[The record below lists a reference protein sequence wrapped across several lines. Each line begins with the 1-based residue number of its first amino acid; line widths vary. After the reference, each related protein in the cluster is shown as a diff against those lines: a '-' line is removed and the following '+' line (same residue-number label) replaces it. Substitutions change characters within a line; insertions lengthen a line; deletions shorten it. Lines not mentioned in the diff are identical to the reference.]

1 MTITA
6 SKVRSSAGFLILCIL
21 FTLATVGNLKVSI
34 GQTSSDDGL
43 IAHALAYANPQDFR
57 FDSKALS
64 FAAETPLSLLN
75 FLPALALKYFH
86 VDPIYFWIFFICL
99 QICALV
105 SSVFLIAMKYQKSK
119 LVALFITTLFVSS
132 KPYYWNLSNTGDFE
146 WMPYAAHLVFSLFF
160 LALAFGSYQRYK
172 SATLIFTI
180 LPLIHPS
187 LGIWTS
193 LFFVTGIL
201 ILGVKKILKWTEV
214 TKLLAIPIL
223 PWSYLVITYLNVR
236 SNLVFASDEKYVA
249 QTVQNWNFQA
259 GNLFNTQNNS
269 WPLSMA
275 SLGLLV
281 IGTSLTIL
289 LLRIPTLRAEQNL
302 VVAVFAVITLI
313 GLALHWIGL
322 WSSNIAIV
330 RLFGARPTMLLQ
342 GLIFLNFLIC
352 LTSNFEK
359 HPKFLRWIMLGF
371 LISPGVAFSALA
383 YTFYLF
389 RLLTLESMNRVKM
402 LLISITVLGWSFILF
417 PSVSRVS
424 SGEPIEGLKT
434 FLIYTRLF
442 ANNLVIGDLTT
453 LLKLIAGVLFFI
465 LILNLNS
472 LHSRQ
477 MFWITGF
484 STVLIIFGTQQVTA
498 QRQNQE
504 IKNFS
509 EVQNWA
515 HKNTTPNSLFIL
527 DRLNIEGYVGWRN
540 LSRRPLI
547 QLEDTSSPY
556 LYLESDKDHNRA
568 LRRAGVQELDALD
581 GLIVKMKLL
590 YPIDYVVSTRNSNY
604 KIVREIGK
612 FKIYEV
618 KAE

>member
-1 MTITA
+1 MTIIA

-86 VDPIYFWIFFICL
+86 VNPIYFWISFICL

-105 SSVFLIAMKYQKSK
+105 LSVYLIVMRYQTSK
-119 LVALFITTLFVSS
+119 LTALFITTLFVSS
-132 KPYYWNLSNTGDFE
+132 KPYFWNLSNTGDFE
-146 WMPYAAHLVFSLFF
+146 WMPYAALLVFSLFF
-160 LALAFGSYQRYK
+160 VALAFGSYQRYK
-172 SATLIFTI
+172 AATIIFSI
-180 LPLIHPS
+180 LPLVHPS

-236 SNLVFASDEKYVA
+236 SNLVFASDEKYVG

-275 SLGLLV
+275 SFGLLV

-342 GLIFLNFLIC
+342 ALIFLNFSIC

-359 HPKFLRWIMLGF
+359 HPKFSRLIFLGF

-383 YTFYLF
+383 YTIYLF
-389 RLLTLESMNRVKM
+389 RLIRIESLNRIK
-402 LLISITVLGWSFILF
+402 LPLISITVLGWIFILI
-417 PSVSRVS
+417 PSISRVS
-424 SGEPIEGLKT
+424 NGKPIEGLKT

-442 ANNLVIGDLTT
+442 AKNLVMGDFTT
-453 LLKLIAGVLFFI
+453 LLRLFAIALFFI
-465 LILNLNS
+465 LFLNLKS

-477 MFWITGF
+477 MFWITGLT
-484 STVLIIFGTQQVTA
+484 TVLVIFGTQEVTL

-509 EVQNWA
+509 EVQKWA
-515 HKNTTPNSLFIL
+515 HKNTTQSSLFFL
-527 DRLNIEGYVGWRN
+527 DRLNIQGYVGWRN
-540 LSRRPLI
+540 LSGRPLV

-568 LRRAGVQELDALD
+568 LRRVGVREQDSID
-581 GLIVKMKLL
+581 SLIAKIKLL
-590 YPIDYVVSTRNSNY
+590 YPIDYVVSTRKSNHQ
-604 KIVREIGK
+604 IVKEIGN
-612 FKIYEV
+612 FKIYDV
-618 KAE
+618 KVK